1 MWDLLRNIFRIPELR
16 NRILF
21 TVGCLIVFRIGAHIT
36 CPGISPVGLEEM
48 VKELNKGNFGG
59 LMSFIDLFAGGA
71 FTQFTIFAL
80 GIMPYISASII
91 IQILTTVVPHFENLQ
106 KEGESGRKTLQQYM
120 RYGTVLICMVQAAAI
135 SRWMYSHPGVVANEL
150 QGHPFFFS
158 FIVVMTITAG
168 TVFLMWLGEQIT
180 ERGIGNGVSLII
192 YAGIAARIPTE
203 FIKVVQSVQHGDF
216 NPVAFLLILFIF
228 AIVVFFVVFE
238 QEGQRRIPVQFAR
251 KVVGRKVYGSQN
263 TYIPFK
269 VNPTGVIPIIFASA
283 MVLVPA
289 QIAQMF
295 GDKFP
300 TVAQVA
306 TWLSPGNWAYV
317 VIYGG
322 LVIAFAYFYTFI
334 VFNPV
339 EIAENLKRSG
349 GYIPGI
355 RPGLNTQEYLQAVLT
370 RITVAGSIFLAV
382 VAVFPDMLLKVPMF
396 NGITPGFAHLMGGT
410 SLLILV
416 SVDLDTMKQIESQLV
431 MREYDGF
438 LSRRRRKRTR

>member
-1 MWDLLRNIFRIPELR
+1 MLELIRNIFRIPELR
-16 NRILF
+16 QRILF
-21 TVGCLIVFRIGAHIT
+21 TLGCLVVFRIGAHIT
-36 CPGISPVGLEEM
+36 CPGISPTGLAEM
-48 VKELNKGNFGG
+48 IKSLNQGNFGG
-59 LMSFIDLFAGGA
+59 LISFIDLFAGGA
-71 FTQFTIFAL
+71 FERFTLFAL

-91 IQILTTVVPHFENLQ
+91 IQILTTVVPHLEQLQ
-106 KEGESGRKTLQQYM
+106 KEGEAGRRQLQQYM
-120 RYGTVLICMVQAAAI
+120 RYGTILICAVQAVAI
-135 SRWMYSHPGVVANEL
+135 SRWIYSHPGVVAGDL
-150 QGHPFFFS
+150 QGHPAFFS
-158 FIVVMTITAG
+158 FIVVSTITAG

-192 YAGIAARIPTE
+192 YAGIAARIPQE
-203 FIKVVQSVQHGDF
+203 FMKVIDSVQKGDF

-228 AIVVFFVVFE
+228 AVVVFFVVFE

-283 MVLVPA
+283 MVMVPA
-289 QIAQMF
+289 QIAQML
-295 GDKFP
+295 GDKFQS
-300 TVAQVA
+300 VAQLA
-306 TWLSPGNWAYV
+306 TYLSPGQWPYV
-317 VIYGG
+317 FVYGL
-322 LVIAFAYFYTFI
+322 LVIGFAYFYTFV

-355 RPGLNTQEYLQAVLT
+355 RPGLHTQEYMHAVLT
-370 RITVAGSIFLAV
+370 RITVAGSIFLAI
-382 VAVFPDMLLKVPMF
+382 VAVFPDLLLKIPMF
-396 NGITPGFAHLMGGT
+396 TGITPGFAHLMGGT
-410 SLLILV
+410 SLLILI

-438 LSRRRRKRTR
+438 LSRRRKKRVR